1 MLPWIVSKFMILAVF
16 LTAGVGA
23 LILINVYDV
32 FKGDTSLAIAVGV
45 IVAAFL
51 GKDRKLIQVIQ
62 QIQAHESNGLN
73 ALQGHCIM

>member
-51 GKDRKLIQVIQ
+51 GKDGKLIQVIQ
-62 QIQAHESNGLN
+62 QIQANESDGLKT
-73 ALQGHCIM
+73 A